1 MITLSFLWSW
11 TKLTGLAALA
21 LLLERALIPGFWV
34 FALAAGITIGAWAVI
49 TAALLREWRAQ
60 AAGYHHQLTSIRRD
74 RS

>member
-1 MITLSFLWSW
+1 MITLAFLWSW

-21 LLLERALIPGFWV
+21 VVLEQILIPGFWV
-34 FALAAGITIGAWAVI
+34 FALVAGITIGLWVVI